1 MDVTTTVQRFAAA
14 LVATTLAAAASAQT
28 PAATP
33 AATQTPAAAAAPA
46 EPQGGYTYDPAGRRD
61 PFVSLMRRGTES
73 AATDPSTR
81 PPGLPGLMVGEVTLK
96 GTMQSTDGYVALVQ
110 GPDNKTY
117 VVKPGDKLFD
127 GTIRSITATTMVMLQ
142 QVNDPLSLEKQRE
155 VRKVLRQTEEV
166 K

>member
-1 MDVTTTVQRFAAA
+1 
-14 LVATTLAAAASAQT
+14 
-28 PAATP
+28 
-33 AATQTPAAAAAPA
+33 
-46 EPQGGYTYDPAGRRD
+46 
-61 PFVSLMRRGTES
+61 
-73 AATDPSTR
+73 
-81 PPGLPGLMVGEVTLK
+81 
-96 GTMQSTDGYVALVQ
+96 VQ